1 MNIAAAS
8 AADLADV
15 LAVERLAFGGEVEA
29 GLVAELIA
37 DPTAQPQPFPAT
49 PRCCGRRA
57 SGRQARSR

>member
-1 MNIAAAS
+1 MNIVAAL

-37 DPTAQPQPFPAT
+37 DPTAQPHL
-49 PRCCGRRA
+49 
-57 SGRQARSR
+57 SLLARP